1 MTRKKNTNP
10 ITVTMAKNTCLIPN
24 NTERTTI
31 SPKIAKRLHNFFFII
46 IYFFCLKQRKI
57 ITIIYKKVKSFL
69 KKRRK
74 SDFFFNFILSYK
86 ERLILPRGTY
96 FPPFCPFASE
106 SSSSDLR
113 LFRSA
118 ILIFCP
124 LAISSWT
131 FLTWFTT

>member
-46 IYFFCLKQRKI
+46 IYFFCL
-57 ITIIYKKVKSFL
+57 TYKYYYNYLQKSQELL